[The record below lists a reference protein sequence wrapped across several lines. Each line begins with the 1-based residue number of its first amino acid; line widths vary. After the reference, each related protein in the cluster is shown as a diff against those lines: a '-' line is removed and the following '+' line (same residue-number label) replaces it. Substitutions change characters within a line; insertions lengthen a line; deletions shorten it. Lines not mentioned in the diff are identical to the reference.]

1 MKVALLS
8 RISTS
13 DQSNDSALEE
23 LKRVALNKGFDIY
36 DVYEEVVS
44 GAKGI
49 EEREQLQRLLSD
61 AKKGCFYLNQNIPR
75 PSSFPSL
82 EFTLFLN

>member
-13 DQSNDSALEE
+13 DQSNEGAFEE
-23 LKRVALNKGFDIY
+23 LKRVALNKGYDIY

-44 GAKGI
+44 GCKG
-49 EEREQLQRLLSD
+49 
-61 AKKGCFYLNQNIPR
+61 N
-75 PSSFPSL
+75 
-82 EFTLFLN
+82 